1 MHFKS
6 LRTFLGDLAQCC
18 EKIILC
24 VLENGGGVWEMHAM
38 LYLQAK
44 GSLEVYCQSQVF
56 FSSGANGYKELQ

>member
-1 MHFKS
+1 M
-6 LRTFLGDLAQCC
+6 
-18 EKIILC
+18 
-24 VLENGGGVWEMHAM
+24 LENGGGVWEMHAM